1 MAQRRGTVTELTT
14 AVMGAD
20 EAQKITERIRLT
32 LDTASRSLDR
42 LAALVTDA
50 YQRRA
55 DLALGY
61 GSWQEY
67 ADAEFAE
74 QTRDLSA
81 PIRRELVGYLSAS
94 GMSTRAIAPAVGVSP
109 RQAAYDKAS
118 GVQSLHTSEPD
129 PTTLA
134 TVNMTTGEIVEPAPA
149 ASTPPPTPKPVT
161 GLDGKTYTRPEPRAA
176 RPTRRP
182 LPDVFADAL
191 HELDKRADALAA
203 LIDDDRFPANRDTI
217 RLRCLAQANK
227 TARTLAGVQAALE
240 TNSQK
245 A

>member
-1 MAQRRGTVTELTT
+1 MSELTT
-14 AVMGAD
+14 QVMGAD

-118 GVQSLHTSEPD
+118 GVQSLHTSEPA
-129 PTTLA
+129 PTDLA
-134 TVNMTTGEIVEPAPA
+134 TVDMTTGEIVEPATHVPA
-149 ASTPPPTPKPVT
+149 PSPTPVT
-161 GLDGKTYTRPEPRAA
+161 GLDGKTYTRPAPVAPR
-176 RPTRRP
+176 RR
-182 LPDVFADAL
+182 
-191 HELDKRADALAA
+191 ALADTA
-203 LIDDDRFPANRDTI
+203 RDVGQDLRKVTERLERIAADDRFGRNRDEVAAH
-217 RLRCLAQANK
+217 LRHHLAYAIEVCQDLNNQ
-227 TARTLAGVQAALE
+227 LNQGV
-240 TNSQK
+240 
-245 A
+245 